1 MQMRPEIQIISMMKA
16 MTDVIIP
23 AVDPTNKLA
32 MEQAQ
37 LVVGMLNLMSKQLP
51 VQFAF
56 DRDELARLI
65 DYAGRLKG
73 VPASDSATHAAQAQL
88 VERCEAGAD
97 ALERCKENPQTLL
110 DGINGIREAIG
121 TLLVALG
128 ATRDEPAQLQ
138 AEKII
143 VELSKEQFLRDRA
156 MVAPQGWEPDPAAL
170 PRIEV
175 LLGLEG

>member
-32 MEQAQ
+32 MEQSQ

-51 VQFAF
+51 VQFHF
-56 DRDELARLI
+56 DRDELGRLI
-65 DYAGRLKG
+65 DYSQRLKR
-73 VPASDSATHAAQAQL
+73 VPAADSATHAAQAQL
-88 VERCEAGAD
+88 AESCEAGAD
-97 ALERCKENPQTLL
+97 VLERCKVDPAKLL
-110 DGINGIREAIG
+110 ASIHAIREAIG
-121 TLLVALG
+121 VLVLALG
-128 ATRDEPAQLQ
+128 ATKDEPAQLQ

-156 MVAPQGWEPDPAAL
+156 LVASQGWEPDPAAL
-170 PRIEV
+170 PSIES